1 VTAENPVI
9 LDGQEAAQAS
19 SESSSSETL
28 NSSSSTD
35 VDASVLEGEE
45 IVVDM
50 QSANKIRR
58 TFPLRK
64 RGADPAQCLDMLD
77 DMYEI
82 YYTQEVRLSHHS
94 CGVCVELASVQR

>member
-1 VTAENPVI
+1 MH
-9 LDGQEAAQAS
+9 
-19 SESSSSETL
+19 
-28 NSSSSTD
+28 
-35 VDASVLEGEE
+35 LEGEE

-82 YYTQEVRLSHHS
+82 YYTQEVRLTFQEWDM
-94 CGVCVELASVQR
+94 CCD